1 MHPIKIFNKHKNLL
15 TYVYVDYGHHKEDII
30 QLMKEEVQRQFM
42 NQYDIYDVR
51 EFEISDIPLKDPVV
65 HYSPSEEELKNI
77 EEFSVPEE
85 YGVLFVFKRKYIE
98 EELPE
103 SFAIIYICCDGIRF
117 YEKLFKNY
125 NSLHI
130 LVVQDY
136 GFGGNY
142 NSFGVD
148 GSMYK
153 IAKRIN
159 VLPKYILCAANS
171 RIWEGYYEII
181 SYTKLEPHYQERS
194 LYMLEDLYLDDASN
208 EEMYDVIYG

>member
-1 MHPIKIFNKHKNLL
+1 MQNNTKTKILIPEWLRNYRRRQKLNFNKILNSGILYYPGGYVDMHPIKIFNKHKNLL

-117 YEKLFKNY
+117 YEKLFKRNY
-125 NSLHI
+125 
-130 LVVQDY
+130 
-136 GFGGNY
+136 
-142 NSFGVD
+142 
-148 GSMYK
+148 
-153 IAKRIN
+153 
-159 VLPKYILCAANS
+159 KYLKLC
-171 RIWEGYYEII
+171 
-181 SYTKLEPHYQERS
+181 L
-194 LYMLEDLYLDDASN
+194 
-208 EEMYDVIYG
+208 